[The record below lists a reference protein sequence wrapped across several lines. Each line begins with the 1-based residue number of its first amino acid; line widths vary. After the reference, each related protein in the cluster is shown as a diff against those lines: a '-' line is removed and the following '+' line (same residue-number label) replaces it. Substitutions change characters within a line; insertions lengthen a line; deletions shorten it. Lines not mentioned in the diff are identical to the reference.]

1 MLMFMTKMT
10 IQKKLDLFIL
20 VKNVKLIIIEDNTQ
34 LMKNI
39 MLMVIL
45 ILNN

>member
-1 MLMFMTKMT
+1 MTKT
-10 IQKKLDLFIL
+10 TTLKKLDLFTL

-34 LMKNI
+34 SMKNI
-39 MLMVIL
+39 TWMVIL